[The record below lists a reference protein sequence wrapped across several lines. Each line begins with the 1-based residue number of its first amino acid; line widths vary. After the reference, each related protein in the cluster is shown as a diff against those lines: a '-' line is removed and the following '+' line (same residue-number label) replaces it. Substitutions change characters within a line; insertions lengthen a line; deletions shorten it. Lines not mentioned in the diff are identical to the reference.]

1 MDVDTYYVDLERYAR
16 ESLIDREHSDIFE
29 IDDLL
34 NVLKDLVRREEV
46 HLTGYLYNSK
56 PTSQKL
62 TKRVSLHSP
71 ASIDIYDSE
80 GRHTGLISN
89 PNQNSDIQLTEEQI
103 PNSHYY
109 EFGEGKY
116 ISLPKDGTYKVVI
129 RGLAIG
135 TFTLELENGVAG
147 DYSGGPIFSDIPVS
161 TSTVATLNLDNS
173 TLALSL
179 DSDGDGVFETVLKE
193 DEAYKKTVV
202 TKEVAKE
209 ESTPASQPEGQGSS
223 SRADSFQGSNG
234 PIVGT
239 FSLGSGQVLGIS
251 IGSGVTMS
259 RQEQIQMFRMQLISL
274 LKQVIVLLQEEVER
288 LRLDQGHR

>member
-1 MDVDTYYVDLERYAR
+1 M
-16 ESLIDREHSDIFE
+16 
-29 IDDLL
+29 
-34 NVLKDLVRREEV
+34 
-46 HLTGYLYNSK
+46 
-56 PTSQKL
+56 
-62 TKRVSLHSP
+62 
-71 ASIDIYDSE
+71 
-80 GRHTGLISN
+80 
-89 PNQNSDIQLTEEQI
+89 
-103 PNSHYY
+103 
-109 EFGEGKY
+109 
-116 ISLPKDGTYKVVI
+116 
-129 RGLAIG
+129 
-135 TFTLELENGVAG
+135 
-147 DYSGGPIFSDIPVS
+147 
-161 TSTVATLNLDNS
+161 ATLNLDNS

-193 DEAYKKTVV
+193 GEAYKKTVV

-288 LRLDQGHR
+288 LRTLKSQ

>member
-1 MDVDTYYVDLERYAR
+1 M
-16 ESLIDREHSDIFE
+16 
-29 IDDLL
+29 
-34 NVLKDLVRREEV
+34 
-46 HLTGYLYNSK
+46 
-56 PTSQKL
+56 
-62 TKRVSLHSP
+62 
-71 ASIDIYDSE
+71 
-80 GRHTGLISN
+80 
-89 PNQNSDIQLTEEQI
+89 
-103 PNSHYY
+103 
-109 EFGEGKY
+109 
-116 ISLPKDGTYKVVI
+116 
-129 RGLAIG
+129 
-135 TFTLELENGVAG
+135 
-147 DYSGGPIFSDIPVS
+147 
-161 TSTVATLNLDNS
+161 ATLNLDNS

-209 ESTPASQPEGQGSS
+209 ESLPASPPEGQGSS
-223 SRADSFQGSNG
+223 SRADSFQGGNG

-288 LRLDQGHR
+288 LRTLKSQ